1 MAHLFSFDPQLDE
14 ESPMFV
20 FANLLMAFTSI
31 LDTLLTLYF
40 WVIIISA
47 VLSWVNPD
55 PYNPIVRILRSLT
68 EPVLYR
74 VRRWI
79 PFTFVGGID
88 FSPLVIL
95 LAIRFIQASIIRSL
109 YQIAAGM

>member
-1 MAHLFSFDPQLDE
+1 
-14 ESPMFV
+14 MFV
-20 FANLLMAFTSI
+20 LSNLLMAITGI

-47 VLSWVNPD
+47 VLTWVNPD

-68 EPVLYR
+68 EPALYR
-74 VRRWI
+74 VRRWL
-79 PFTFVGGID
+79 PFTSIGGID
-88 FSPLVIL
+88 FSPLIIL
-95 LAIRFIQASIIRSL
+95 LAIRFIQASVIRSL